1 MHQPL
6 EQQEVTSL
14 PEMVNQKTSKEKVQR
29 KIQVI
34 DAIAQPQRHAQNRGI
49 SATTINKISEPKQQ
63 QNTQETQQRPAKM
76 VPVLPPVSLP
86 MQQVPSMGSST
97 TSSKRKENQRSL
109 AHPANK
115 KSQTGST
122 ARGNGARKVS
132 STRPIFT
139 TVAELPTALKPED
152 KENGFPYQL
161 VYTQETQQKSAK
173 LVPVLH
179 QVSSS
184 KKCCQNVEKKF
195 CGNPPFQK
203 HNIAMEQMPSAS
215 AITSS
220 NRNENQ
226 KSQNDSIARRNCT
239 GKTSST
245 RPIFTDFQQLTQLST
260 VSKPEVKENGFPK
273 PAYSYSLLIALA
285 LKNSYTS
292 KMTVKEIYTFLSEHF
307 PYFKNAPNQG
317 NLLRGIVIWSSTA
330 RSVC

>member
-14 PEMVNQKTSKEKVQR
+14 KEMVNQKTSKEKVQR

-34 DAIAQPQRHAQNRGI
+34 DAIAQPQRHAKNRGI
-49 SATTINKISEPKQQ
+49 SATTINKISNQQ
-63 QNTQETQQRPAKM
+63 QYTQETQQRPVKS
-76 VPVLPPVSLP
+76 VPVLTPISFP
-86 MQQVPSMGSST
+86 MQQVPSMASST
-97 TSSKRKENQRSL
+97 TSSNRKENQRSL

-179 QVSSS
+179 QVSSP

-203 HNIAMEQMPSAS
+203 HNFAMEQMPSAS
-215 AITSS
+215 IISS
-220 NRNENQ
+220 NRNEKQKNQ
-226 KSQNDSIARRNCT
+226 NESTARGDGT
-239 GKTSST
+239 SKTSST

-317 NLLRGIVIWSSTA
+317 SLLRGMVIWSSTA